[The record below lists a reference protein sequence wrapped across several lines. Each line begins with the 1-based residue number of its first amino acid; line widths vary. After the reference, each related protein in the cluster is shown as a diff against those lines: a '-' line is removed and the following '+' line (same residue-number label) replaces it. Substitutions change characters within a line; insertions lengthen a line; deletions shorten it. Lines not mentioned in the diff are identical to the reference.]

1 MDFTNKVLTS
11 CLQPSKS
18 LKKMCD
24 LCSTCTSECYC
35 PRCPRRKGRLLGFPP
50 QIQQCAVCGM
60 DDDRE
65 CFNKE
70 CAINEHCM
78 FSGEMYC
85 QICVEQEHG
94 LTLMT
99 RAIGMYCDKHEDEH
113 KERMRDKVINRV
125 IARRIYELSAPVRQ
139 EPKKQERESERIR
152 EESPFRQYVGQ
163 ISYRIY
169 G

>member
-1 MDFTNKVLTS
+1 
-11 CLQPSKS
+11 
-18 LKKMCD
+18 MCD

-35 PRCPRRKGRLLGFPP
+35 PRCPHRKGRLLGYPSE
-50 QIQQCAVCGM
+50 IQQCAVCGM

-94 LTLMT
+94 LTLLT
-99 RAIGMYCDKHEDEH
+99 DALGMYCDDHEDEH
-113 KERMRDKVINRV
+113 KERMRAKVIKRV
-125 IARRIYELSAPVRQ
+125 LSRRIYELSVPVLH
-139 EPKKQERESERIR
+139 KQEKPEEEQESERIR
-152 EESPFRQYVGQ
+152 EYPVRRYVGQ
-163 ISYRIY
+163 ISHRIY